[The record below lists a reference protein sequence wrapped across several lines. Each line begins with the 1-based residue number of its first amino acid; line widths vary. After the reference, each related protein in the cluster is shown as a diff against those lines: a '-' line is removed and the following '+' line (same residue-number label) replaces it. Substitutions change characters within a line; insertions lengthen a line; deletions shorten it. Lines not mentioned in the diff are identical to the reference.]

1 MFGVYISKEL
11 RFKHFDLF
19 ASEGCFMQIHV
30 LSKNIYFSYLTSVLY
45 CINSD
50 VLGTPLIDSGIAS
63 QLRPGDDS
71 DLTDGASDLEGSVIE
86 NLSKKWREISYTHAD
101 AVTADHAPSLSA
113 DPATADLF
121 RIDRDDDSHA
131 QVNTGHAHL
140 FTHDT
145 LCKSKCCDHL
155 NFQQISS
162 LKILF
167 IIGDFL

>member
-1 MFGVYISKEL
+1 M
-11 RFKHFDLF
+11 
-19 ASEGCFMQIHV
+19 
-30 LSKNIYFSYLTSVLY
+30 
-45 CINSD
+45 
-50 VLGTPLIDSGIAS
+50 LGTPLIDSGIAS

-121 RIDRDDDSHA
+121 SIDRDDDPHA
-131 QVNTGHAHL
+131 QVNKACSF

-145 LCKSKCCDHL
+145 LC
-155 NFQQISS
+155 
-162 LKILF
+162 
-167 IIGDFL
+167 

>member
-1 MFGVYISKEL
+1 MHLKDVSCKYYQ
-11 RFKHFDLF
+11 RT
-19 ASEGCFMQIHV
+19 
-30 LSKNIYFSYLTSVLY
+30 YFSYLTSVLY
-45 CINSD
+45 RFDSD

-121 RIDRDDDSHA
+121 SIDREDDPHA
-131 QVNTGHAHL
+131 QVNKACS
-140 FTHDT
+140 FFIHDT
-145 LCKSKCCDHL
+145 LC
-155 NFQQISS
+155 
-162 LKILF
+162 
-167 IIGDFL
+167 